1 MQICQ
6 KSKQSLHKCLALS
19 NIQSCVHFGASAG
32 TVSSHVSV
40 RESTPWRPSAV
51 IVGTPNTYLR
61 GRLYVGGG
69 VFQFN
74 LKVIVGYYV
83 SDVILET
90 QNWYLR
96 RSRMWVTWD
105 QDWALF
111 RKLLLY
117 SWNPVRVYN
126 CYLLTKSSTF
136 PLYLF
141 PFCCVKY
148 VCFLCLLFLKP
159 WSIEANEVLFR
170 SHFPRTLF
178 SVGR

>member
-1 MQICQ
+1 MCAFWCFCWDCLQPCQ
-6 KSKQSLHKCLALS
+6 CPRKHPLEAQRCNRGNAQYIPEGEVIRGWRGVSIFKGHCGILCFYS
-19 NIQSCVHFGASAG
+19 NFGNAELIPKE
-32 TVSSHVSV
+32 V
-40 RESTPWRPSAV
+40 ED
-51 IVGTPNTYLR
+51 VG
-61 GRLYVGGG
+61 
-69 VFQFN
+69 
-74 LKVIVGYYV
+74 
-83 SDVILET
+83 
-90 QNWYLR
+90 QN
-96 RSRMWVTWD
+96 SNTWD

-136 PLYLF
+136 PLYFF

-159 WSIEANEVLFR
+159 WSIEANEVLFW

-178 SVGR
+178 NVGR